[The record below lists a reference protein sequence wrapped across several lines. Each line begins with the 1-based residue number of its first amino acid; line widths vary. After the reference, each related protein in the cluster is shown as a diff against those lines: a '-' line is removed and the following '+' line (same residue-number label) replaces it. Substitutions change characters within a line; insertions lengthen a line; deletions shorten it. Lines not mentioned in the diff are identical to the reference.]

1 MANSHA
7 SCITS
12 THHYNIWVFSVLYW
26 LLYHVWNAAELQYV
40 LSKVSDN
47 LHEWQMQAKGNKV
60 FVLVGAIQIVCNEI
74 GMCLYLKK

>member
-1 MANSHA
+1 MHLVLPVLIITIFECFLF
-7 SCITS
+7 CIK
-12 THHYNIWVFSVLYW
+12 W
-26 LLYHVWNAAELQYV
+26 LLYHVWNDAELQYV